1 MSIETVSRSIMSV
14 RNSNYG
20 PEDVIDV
27 LITPEECSLLN
38 SSETTIRFIINM
50 IAPAG
55 QPAVNCCSQLD
66 GLAGGYAVFDT
77 IQIFSGSDQNTLLEQ
92 LDNVNDFM
100 SMYQHYSQTPGM
112 NNFWSLTA
120 GKCPNDENDSLYYR
134 QTGLTNAADFVPKP
148 VECVLKMPMSGII
161 GGDGKLFPCVLTG
174 GLRIRISLASAAKSV
189 SCHLPAIGKVGP
201 RDASPAVGATPQPPP
216 NNTCYALATAI
227 AGAAQPLEIDIKD
240 AGAVAVANTR
250 AGPTADTCPI
260 KKGQLIY
267 YRNDAG
273 DNELAGTVDTVS
285 FEAGSI
291 CRITLDAAFPGTAAT
306 VNNFVWIGQE
316 SCTSSWTMS
325 NFEILTSCAE
335 PDPGTLKSMM
345 AKAQAEGGLAVDYPS
360 YNLLRDNL
368 NANIS
373 NPQVNV
379 LTSEK
384 RALSILQTPIDP
396 RTILYTSAFQPVG
409 DGAEF
414 YQYNISNRLTPN
426 RQVDVKRVAGVV
438 PDLQF
443 NAVHG
448 SELEKA
454 LRRGGIEPRY
464 QCNNKAFFTIGRAL
478 SKDGHSFDANNHSIR
493 LNLTYST
500 AATANTVNK
509 LLLSQV
515 RHIRR
520 AIITTENVSVDF

>member
-38 SSETTIRFIINM
+38 SSETTIRFLINM
-50 IAPAG
+50 IAPRG
-55 QPAVNCCSQLD
+55 KPDVNTCSQLD

-112 NNFWSLTA
+112 NNFWTLTA
-120 GKCPNDENDSLYYR
+120 GKCPNNSNSSLYYN
-134 QTGLTNAADFVPKP
+134 QVGAVGDFKPKP
-148 VECVLKMPMSGII
+148 VECVLKLPMSGIL

-174 GLRIRISLASAAKSV
+174 GLRIRISLSSAAKSV
-189 SCHLPAIGKVGP
+189 SLYLPATGRLNPRDPPPAIGAGV
-201 RDASPAVGATPQPPP
+201 ASPPDD
-216 NNTCYALATAI
+216 TCYALATAI
-227 AGAAQPLEIDIKD
+227 VGQGQEIQIDIKD
-240 AGAVAVANTR
+240 EAAAAVPTTVSGFTANT
-250 AGPTADTCPI
+250 CPV
-260 KKGQLIY
+260 KKGQQIY
-267 YRNDAG
+267 YRTTAG
-273 DNELAGTVDTVS
+273 ANALAGTVDEVTFV
-285 FEAGSI
+285 GGNI
-291 CRITLDAAFPGTAAT
+291 CRIILDNFIPGGAAAPDA
-306 VNNFVWIGQE
+306 FVWIEQD

-325 NFEILTSCAE
+325 EFEILTSCAE

-345 AKAQAEGGLAVDYPS
+345 AKAQAEGGLAIDYPS
-360 YNLLRDNL
+360 YNLIRDNL
-368 NANIS
+368 NSGIS

-379 LTSEK
+379 LASEK
-384 RALSILQTPIDP
+384 RALSLLQTPINP
-396 RTILYTSAFQPVG
+396 NYILADSAFKPVG
-409 DGAEF
+409 DGAQF

-426 RQVDVKRVAGVV
+426 RQVAIDKVAG
-438 PDLQF
+438 PTELEF

-454 LRRGGIEPRY
+454 LHRGGIVPRY
-464 QCNNKAFFTIGRAL
+464 QCNNNAFFSIGRAL
-478 SKDGHSFDANNHSIR
+478 SKEGHSFDANNHSIR
-493 LNLTYST
+493 LNLMYST
-500 AATANTVNK
+500 AAGDNQVNK
-509 LLLSQV
+509 LLLSQI